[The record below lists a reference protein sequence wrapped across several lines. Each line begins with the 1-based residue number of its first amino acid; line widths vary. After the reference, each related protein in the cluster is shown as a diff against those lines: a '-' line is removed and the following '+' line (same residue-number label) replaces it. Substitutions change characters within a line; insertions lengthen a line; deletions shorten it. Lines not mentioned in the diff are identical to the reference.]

1 MSKPKGSVIAEDAE
15 RGEAGRKREYGLEIL
30 RNRQTVKKQRE
41 CTVRGKNMD
50 RIIEVD
56 HVSKMIKNEKQKNV
70 ILSDISFSLEEGT
83 VTAIVGKSGCGKSTL
98 LSIMSGIDAPTDGS
112 VRLLGKDFYKMKTAE
127 QERFRNENIGM
138 LFQNYHLIP
147 ELTCEENIRM
157 PLCFSDSG
165 KTNEKK
171 LNQWIEN
178 VGLGKK
184 RKLFPSQMS
193 GGEQQ
198 RTAILRAIVNN
209 PQILFADEPTG
220 ALDSKTG
227 DSIIRFLIGYAHG
240 AKRTILLVTHDM
252 DIAAQCDR
260 VIEMADGRIA

>member
-1 MSKPKGSVIAEDAE
+1 MSK
-15 RGEAGRKREYGLEIL
+15 GEGTIEI
-30 RNRQTVKKQRE
+30 N
-41 CTVRGKNMD
+41 
-50 RIIEVD
+50 
-56 HVSKMIKNEKQKNV
+56 HVSKVIKNEKQKNI
-70 ILSDISFSLEEGT
+70 ILKDISFSLEAGT

-98 LSIMSGIDAPTDGS
+98 LSIASGIDAPTEGS
-112 VRLLGKDFYKMKTAE
+112 VKLLGKDFYKMDTSR
-127 QERFRNENIGM
+127 QEYFRNENIGV

-157 PLCFSDSG
+157 PLCFSNGGASNG
-165 KTNEKK
+165 KK
-171 LNQWIEN
+171 LDQWIKG
-178 VGLGKK
+178 VGLDQK
-184 RKLFPSQMS
+184 RRLFPSQMS

-198 RTAILRAIVNN
+198 RTALLRAIVND

-227 DSIIRFLIGYAHG
+227 DGIIKFLIGYAHN
-240 AKRTILLVTHDM
+240 AKKTILLVTHDT